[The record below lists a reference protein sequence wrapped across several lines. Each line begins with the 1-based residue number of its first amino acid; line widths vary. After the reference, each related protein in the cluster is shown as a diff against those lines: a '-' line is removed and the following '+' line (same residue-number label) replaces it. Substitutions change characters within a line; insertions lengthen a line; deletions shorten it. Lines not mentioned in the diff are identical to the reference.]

1 MSSLLTGVISK
12 NGFFIHSFLNSNK
25 MPSNDVLVALSKGY
39 NDIRLVKEFVWH
51 LKYESERTAEAG
63 GHDSMHV
70 AGNIHRK
77 NREFHLIKRIMDEL
91 KIEFAGCKI
100 ELNCY
105 VDEKDPSGFKWSSTD
120 GIDDPKNDLYEIVIH
135 WE

>member
-1 MSSLLTGVISK
+1 
-12 NGFFIHSFLNSNK
+12 
-25 MPSNDVLVALSKGY
+25 MPSKDVLVALSKGY

-51 LKYESERTAEAG
+51 MKYDSERIAEAG

-77 NREFHLIKRIMDEL
+77 NREFHLIKNIMEDI